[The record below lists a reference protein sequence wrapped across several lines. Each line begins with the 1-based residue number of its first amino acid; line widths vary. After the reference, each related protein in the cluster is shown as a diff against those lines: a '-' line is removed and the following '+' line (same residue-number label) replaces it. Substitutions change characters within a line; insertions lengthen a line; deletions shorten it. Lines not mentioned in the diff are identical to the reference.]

1 MKLIDLFKLKKARKS
16 QDVPNEKE
24 TKFSKIL
31 RNPYQGDAYISNS
44 GNVLD
49 TSRGDNTTSN
59 K

>member
-1 MKLIDLFKLKKARKS
+1 MKLIDLFRLKKKRKS

-24 TKFSKIL
+24 GRFSRIA
-31 RNPYQGDAYISNS
+31 RNPHQGDAYISNA

-49 TSRGDNTTSN
+49 NSRGDNSS

>member
-24 TKFSKIL
+24 GKFSKIA